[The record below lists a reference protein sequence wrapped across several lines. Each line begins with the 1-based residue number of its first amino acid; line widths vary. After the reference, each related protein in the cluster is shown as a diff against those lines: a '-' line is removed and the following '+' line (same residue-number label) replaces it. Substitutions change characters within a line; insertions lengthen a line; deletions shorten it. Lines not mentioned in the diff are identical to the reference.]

1 MLEKSVLSAFAC
13 DTCVSPVLVLFV
25 VVGNISWSAIARA
38 LLPGSALHLSTGR
51 I

>member
-1 MLEKSVLSAFAC
+1 MKKSVLSAFAC

-25 VVGNISWSAIARA
+25 CRCRQYLLKCDRLA
-38 LLPGSALHLSTGR
+38 LLLGDAFHLSIGR